1 MITVKELITQLL
13 ELPMNTKLS
22 RRQEIPSSTCDF
34 EMEDKFLSLQE
45 GVNFDRKTGEYYI
58 E

>member
-22 RRQEIPSSTCDF
+22 RRQELPSSEMNF
-34 EMEDKFLSLQE
+34 ELEYKMERLQE
-45 GVNFDRKTGEYYI
+45 GVVFDRRSGEYYI

>member
-22 RRQEIPSSTCDF
+22 RRQELPSSEMNF
-34 EMEDKFLSLQE
+34 ELEYKMERLQE
-45 GVNFDRKTGEYYI
+45 GVLFDRRSGDYYI

>member
-22 RRQEIPSSTCDF
+22 RRQEIPSSEMNF
-34 EMEDKFLSLQE
+34 ELEYKMERLQE
-45 GVNFDRKTGEYYI
+45 GVVFDRRSGEYYI

>member
-22 RRQEIPSSTCDF
+22 RRQELPSSEMNF
-34 EMEDKFLSLQE
+34 ELDYKMERLQE
-45 GVNFDRKTGEYYI
+45 GVLFDRRSGEYYI

>member
-22 RRQEIPSSTCDF
+22 RRQEIPSSEMNF
-34 EMEDKFLSLQE
+34 ELEYKMERLQE
-45 GVNFDRKTGEYYI
+45 GVLFDRRSGDYYI

>member
-22 RRQEIPSSTCDF
+22 RRQELPSSEMNF
-34 EMEDKFLSLQE
+34 ELEYKMERLQE
-45 GVNFDRKTGEYYI
+45 GVLFDRRSGEYYI